1 MPLPPAPGDA
11 ARLTGVMRQHPR
23 WSFFW
28 DKRHAVWRAAEDA
41 PDSALYTESGD
52 LDAVIGYI
60 HAHS

>member
-1 MPLPPAPGDA
+1 MMVLPAPGDA
-11 ARLTGVMRQHPR
+11 ARLASVLRQYPR

-28 DKRHAVWRAAEDA
+28 DKRTGVWHAAEDD

-60 HAHS
+60 RTHS